1 MSEYLSVIKNE
12 LGETVCYIDD
22 LNDGE
27 LEKILAEHEEWYRST
42 VEA

>member
-12 LGETVCYIDD
+12 LGETVCYIAD
-22 LNDGE
+22 LKNGE
-27 LEKILAEHEEWYRST
+27 LEKILAEHEAWYEST